1 MNKQDLMKTVFFLN
15 YEWNNIWCV
24 LQQLGEYF
32 FNVKTHNL
40 YWSYY
45 TSIQKYVK
53 GFLGWILII
62 DEAADEKIEDL
73 ITKLLPLS
81 TYFQHWP
88 FLSIFWKKKKLCG
101 WVWFFQVIWLP
112 LYKRVKYIW
121 QILQI
126 QQKRGFNRFEI
137 RTEGFKK

>member
-1 MNKQDLMKTVFFLN
+1 MINSSVNQQDLMKAVFFN
-15 YEWNNIWCV
+15 YNWNNIW
-24 LQQLGEYF
+24 YF
-32 FNVKTHNL
+32 FDVRTQNL

-45 TSIQKYVK
+45 TNIQKYVK
-53 GFLGWILII
+53 GLFRVNINNWWSSRRKNRRF
-62 DEAADEKIEDL
+62 DYQ
-73 ITKLLPLS
+73 TFTPLNIFS
-81 TYFQHWP
+81 ALT